1 VFVEVL
7 PLVVLAALLA
17 AMTATVAHP
26 NGALVSLLVVLDV
39 VWLFANNP
47 IEGPVL
53 IYLSAGHGI
62 TFADLLVPASLP
74 VLAYGLARA

>member
-1 VFVEVL
+1 VEFL
-7 PLVVLAALLA
+7 ALLVLAALLVN
-17 AMTATVAHP
+17 MTATVAHP

-39 VWLFANNP
+39 IWLFTNNP

-62 TFADLLVPASLP
+62 TFADLLVPASVP
-74 VLAYGLARA
+74 VLAYGISRA